1 MDTLEVIFALRSQSK
16 LLREMCPCIA
26 GWTGA
31 HEGYRRPRKQVDG
44 LKRKPSKDIAVISDS
59 EAGNTESAD
68 KNSNCA

>member
-1 MDTLEVIFALRSQSK
+1 
-16 LLREMCPCIA
+16 MCPCIA

-44 LKRKPSKDIAVISDS
+44 LKRKPSKDIAVTSDS

-68 KNSNCA
+68 RNSNCA